1 MARPGII
8 IGLGGTGQWVL
19 TFVKKDLLEVGR
31 GKIPPNVALLAFD
44 TMPQA
49 TAETERQGGEREVKV
64 GSVKLET
71 DKEFIHVG
79 GNAFRLAQKVSDGQ
93 YLHIGSWFQ
102 ADHYLRSLPPA
113 AFNLSEGAGA
123 IRQFG
128 RLAIFHDLAQPAE
141 SRISPNVYNA
151 IQRVRATVTDDAQLE
166 IIIVGSFAGGTGAGM
181 FIDMALLLRSIATEA
196 VAGNHIVRGFFVL
209 PRAFPVGQGRR
220 QSEMFARTFGAW
232 RELNRFMIVD
242 PDLGLKKMIYHERH
256 RDFQVDIEKRAY
268 DVCYLIDAVGG
279 RGNLAMQDPE
289 EGIFP
294 SIADAI
300 GAILDEKAGKK
311 YTEHVTANL
320 SRAFNRHAG
329 QPMYSTMGTY
339 AVKVPVYYVQQEF
352 AHELSLNMMERV
364 LAPVRDE
371 KGRVTGLMPN
381 ANPENPGYTGADE
394 VYNFLKRASFSRAG
408 EGTIYNTLF
417 LPKVAELIEKDADTN
432 ADTQQAWAEATLH
445 ARRGA
450 APVGWDA
457 PFTQLGDSPEAVEL
471 RDEIERVIRRQLV
484 SVVPPSRRAGDKPAD
499 AVPRLRRQI
508 PEFKIEQVGVR
519 DAVSEMVS
527 RGKFGEALEKCKGFQ
542 VELFQKMLRLWLLN
556 TLEGQVEDPLVARAG
571 KLGYAESFLTELVNV
586 LDRFLVFMRKV
597 KKKRDDSG
605 LANKIAAD
613 VQRKHQMYV
622 QRANKKRLLDVVTK
636 GDYQAQERYLAA
648 EQRAIW
654 LRQDEILHEVVEEAA
669 QEILAIARR
678 ARDEV
683 RFWVNIL
690 ALNSDSVLARLSA
703 SLDEVRVAHKREQ
716 DLKNV
721 QRLLADERYPVGED
735 KLRDALGKLHWSVER
750 QNGQL
755 SISASLELA
764 QKGDLRTSPRESVD
778 LLLNYASEQ
787 FPLFLEKSVAV
798 EMDRVYES
806 DAKRIA
812 GELDKKAEPL
822 TRVSGDGPEERHCY
836 IRVHSDINE
845 RVKQTFDDV
854 LETLKGL
861 NQGMSMNLV
870 ESDDPFKLT
879 IVRSND
885 MIRPQDFTAW
895 EECME
900 KYEELIHD
908 EPEQAILLQ
917 AFPPEVL
924 AAKYER
930 KLEELQ
936 KVWRIFH
943 PRVVMLL
950 EDEQRLRLFLKAWS
964 YGFIR
969 QAVAYNA
976 SKPHYE
982 LVLSPSDDRPIH
994 LTNPEHEH
1002 PAGGNDIFL
1011 LLNQFIIKGKDVR
1024 KGLRQNIRY
1033 DWLEESIREEE
1044 KRLGRDGAAHILEEQ
1059 YKQERDD
1066 TGRYQYLNPEGFVPQ
1081 QRAKARD
1088 LDNRKPGEGQPY
1100 SDLADLSELMLRDM
1114 VAELRV

>member
-31 GKIPPNVALLAFD
+31 GEIPPNVALLAFD

-64 GSVKLET
+64 GTVKLKT
-71 DKEFIHVG
+71 DEEFIHVG
-79 GNAFRLAQKVSDGQ
+79 GNAFSLAQEVSEGHHP
-93 YLHIGSWFQ
+93 HIGSWFQ

-141 SRISPNVYNA
+141 SRIAPYVYDA
-151 IQRVRATVTDDAQLE
+151 IQRVRSTVTDNSQLE

-181 FIDMALLLRSIATEA
+181 FIDMALLLRAIATEA

-209 PRAFPVGQGRR
+209 PRAFPVGKGRR
-220 QSEMFARTFGAW
+220 QNEMFARTFGAW

-242 PDLGLKKMIYHERH
+242 PDLGLKSMIYHERD
-256 RDFQVDIEKRAY
+256 RDFQVEIEKRVY
-268 DVCYLIDAVGG
+268 DVCYLIDAVGK
-279 RGNLAMQDPE
+279 RGTLALQNPE

-352 AHELSLNMMERV
+352 AHELSINMMERV

-381 ANPENPGYTGADE
+381 ANPENPGHSGADE
-394 VYNFLKRASFSRAG
+394 VYGFLKRTSISRAG

-417 LPKVAELIEKDADTN
+417 LPKVAELMEKDADNN
-432 ADTQQAWAEATLH
+432 ADIQQAWAEATLH

-457 PFTQLGDSPEAVEL
+457 PFTQLGDSPKAIEL
-471 RDEIERVIRRQLV
+471 REEIEKVIKRQLV
-484 SVVPPSRRAGDKPAD
+484 SVVPPSRRAGDKPAE
-499 AVPRLRRQI
+499 AVSRLRRQI

-519 DAVSEMVS
+519 DIVSDLVS
-527 RGKFGEALEKCKGFQ
+527 RGQFGDALEKCKTFQ
-542 VELFQKMLRLWLLN
+542 VDLFERMLRLWLLN
-556 TLEGQVEDPLVARAG
+556 TLEGQVDDPLVARAG
-571 KLGYAESFLTELVNV
+571 KLGYTQSFLNELVNV

-597 KKKRDDSG
+597 KKKREDSG

-613 VQRKHQMYV
+613 VQRKYQLYV
-622 QRANKKRLLDVVTK
+622 QRANKKRLLDIVTK

-654 LRQDEILHEVVEEAA
+654 LRQDEILHEVVEETA
-669 QEILAIARR
+669 QEMLAIARR
-678 ARDEV
+678 AREEV
-683 RFWVNIL
+683 HSWVNLL
-690 ALNSDSVLARLSA
+690 ALDSDSVLARLDA
-703 SLDEVRVAHKREQ
+703 SLDEVRVAHAHEQ
-716 DLKNV
+716 GLKNV
-721 QRLLADERYPVGED
+721 QRLIADERFPVSED

-755 SISASLELA
+755 TISASLEFA
-764 QKGDLRTSPRESVD
+764 RKGDFRTAPRDNVKT
-778 LLLNYASEQ
+778 LLDYSKEQ

-798 EMDRVYES
+798 ELDRMYDS
-806 DAKRIA
+806 DAPRIA
-812 GELDKKAEPL
+812 GILDKKAEPL
-822 TRVSGDGPEERHCY
+822 TRVGGNGPEERHCY

-845 RVKQTFDDV
+845 RVKNTFDEV
-854 LETLKGL
+854 LERLKGL
-861 NQGMSMNLV
+861 NRGMSMTLV

-879 IVRSND
+879 VVRSND
-885 MIRPQDFTAW
+885 MIRPEDFTAW
-895 EECME
+895 KECMD
-900 KYEELIHD
+900 KYEELIRD
-908 EPEQAILLQ
+908 EPEQAVLLQ
-917 AFPPEVL
+917 TFPPEIL

-930 KLEELQ
+930 RLEELR
-936 KVWRIFH
+936 KEWRIFH

-950 EDEQRLRLFLKAWS
+950 EDEKRLRLFLKAWA

-969 QAVAYNA
+969 QAMAPDA
-976 SKPHYE
+976 SHPHYE
-982 LVLSPSDDRPIH
+982 LALSPDDERPIH
-994 LTNPEHEH
+994 LTDPSRPHQLGPN
-1002 PAGGNDIFL
+1002 NVFL
-1011 LLNQFIIKGKDVR
+1011 LLNQFIIKGKDAR
-1024 KGLRQNIRY
+1024 KGVRMNIRY
-1033 DWLEESIREEE
+1033 DWLEEAIRDEER
-1044 KRLGRDGAAHILEEQ
+1044 RLGRDGAAHLLEEQ

-1066 TGRYQYLNPEGFVPQ
+1066 NRRYHYTNPEGFVPV
-1081 QRAKARD
+1081 QRDKARE
-1088 LDNRKPGEGQPY
+1088 LDNKKPGSGQPY
-1100 SDLADLSELMLRDM
+1100 WDLADLTELILRDM
-1114 VAELRV
+1114 VMELRS